1 MNEILINVIS
11 CIVTGVIIPL
21 SSLLGVKLVKWINT
35 KIRNDTLSN
44 NLSKATEI
52 VVNSIKCI
60 FQTYV
65 DSLKK
70 TNSFDK
76 EAQVT
81 AFNKA
86 KEIAINQMSND
97 LIQYISKTFGDIDTW
112 LTTKIEAEINSLKSQ
127 YPKSS

>member
-11 CIVTGVIIPL
+11 CVVTGVIIPL

-35 KIRNDTLSN
+35 KISNDTLSN

-86 KEIAINQMSND
+86 KEIAFNQMSDD